1 MSEQTTIVNM
11 VAEWLKIKPAQLKLR
26 DIQEQLPKIR
36 RKISEYE
43 REALAAEKES
53 LSFREKAFLPET
65 ATSERPGL
73 MRQAAQA
80 AQKAQMIGRQ
90 ANIFVTHYSNF
101 SALETTMQIVEQ
113 LKEVG
118 LLKKG
123 VKIEDWQ
130 SVMDSMQIEIE
141 GMIRASQR
149 IGDILDTLM
158 RTDGAVDEI
167 AVEKEIKALFKKWEA
182 ATDPAEKARIQ
193 KEIDEKTGMPS
204 SLRI

>member
-1 MSEQTTIVNM
+1 MSDQDTIVGM
-11 VAEWLKIKPAQLKLR
+11 VAEWLKIKPAQLKLK
-26 DIQEQLPKIR
+26 DVQEQIPKLR
-36 RKISEYE
+36 RKVSEYE
-43 REALAAEKES
+43 REALAAEKEAMS
-53 LSFREKAFLPET
+53 LREKAFLPET
-65 ATSERPGL
+65 NAAERPGL

-90 ANIFVTHYSNF
+90 AGIFLTHLSNF
-101 SALETTMQIVEQ
+101 SSLETTMQIVDQ

-130 SVMDSMQIEIE
+130 AVMDSMQVEIE

-149 IGDILDTLM
+149 IGDVMETLM
-158 RTDGAVDEI
+158 HVEGAQADLTT
-167 AVEKEIKALFKKWEA
+167 EKEIKALFKRWEEA
-182 ATDPAEKARIQ
+182 KDPAEKARIQ

-204 SLRI
+204 SLTI